1 MKKLRNCVS
10 AQLNTGGSAC
20 GIDWGK
26 VKGAILVE
34 HGQKLPASLTAQTLA
49 QSCHADRP
57 ARIYPIVGFV
67 EYAKEG
73 GEAQVSAIGYGPNQ
87 YNGMAA
93 QTDVFTLPRFDE
105 MLNSQL
111 ISCANKDWD
120 VYYVDSNR
128 ALIGYN
134 DGTDVLAGIPMAAVY
149 PVATQYSTSGAASSM
164 TVNFCQ
170 ADAEDAQKHFDYVV
184 LDFNPMQVIKGLTE
198 CSLVETSHAS
208 KKYKIVEN
216 IGGYDRTAE
225 FGNVF
230 AAAVSSVM
238 TGAASATYESGTIN
252 ITGEGPLVVKQPS
265 DLFKAE
271 IKWIDITAI
280 VEAAE

>member
-67 EYAKEG
+67 EYAKNG
-73 GEAQVSAIGYGPNQ
+73 GEAQVSPIGYGPNQ

-93 QTDVFTLPRFDE
+93 QTDTFTLPRFDE
-105 MLNSQL
+105 MLNAQL
-111 ISCANKDWD
+111 IRCANKDWD
-120 VYYVDSNR
+120 VYYFDSNK

-134 DGTDVLAGIPMAAVY
+134 DGTDVLAGIPMSAVY
-149 PVATQYSTSGAASSM
+149 PGATQFSTSGAASSM
-164 TVNFCQ
+164 TVNFCHM
-170 ADAEDAQKHFDYVV
+170 DAEDSQKNFDYVM
-184 LDFNPMQVIKGLTE
+184 LDFNPAQVIKGLTE
-198 CSLVETSHAS
+198 CSLVETSHSS
-208 KKYKIVEN
+208 KKFKIIEN
-216 IGGYDRTAE
+216 VGGYDRTPE
-225 FGNVF
+225 FGTTF

-238 TGAASATYESGTIN
+238 GGAASATYSEGTIN
-252 ITGEGPLVVKQPS
+252 VTGEGPLTVNAAS
-265 DLFKAE
+265 ALYAAE

-280 VEAAE
+280 VEAQA